1 MGQIKDERARLSG
14 LVETAADAIIVIDTQ
29 GVIQQTNSAVSRLF
43 GYAPDELVGSN
54 VKLLMA
60 PEDAQRHDGYLR
72 NYRKTGVGSIIG
84 VGREVV
90 ARRANGELIQVY
102 LSVGEFSAHG
112 ESYYVGIL
120 HDITDHK
127 RMEAELVRL
136 AQTDELTGAFNRRH
150 FMSKLEAEI
159 HRSNRYRHPLSL
171 MIIDLDHFKRVN
183 DTYGHAVGDLALRAV
198 VELLRGE
205 LREQDELARLGG
217 DEFAVLLP
225 ETRVDIAQGVANR
238 VIARAGS
245 TRIDETDERLSLSI
259 GVAGWK
265 LGMTNGGLLR
275 DADAALYEAKAAG
288 RGRVYSL
295 KDGD

>member
-1 MGQIKDERARLSG
+1 M
-14 LVETAADAIIVIDTQ
+14 IV
-29 GVIQQTNSAVSRLF
+29 
-43 GYAPDELVGSN
+43 
-54 VKLLMA
+54 
-60 PEDAQRHDGYLR
+60 
-72 NYRKTGVGSIIG
+72 
-84 VGREVV
+84 
-90 ARRANGELIQVY
+90 
-102 LSVGEFSAHG
+102 
-112 ESYYVGIL
+112 
-120 HDITDHK
+120 
-127 RMEAELVRL
+127 
-136 AQTDELTGAFNRRH
+136 
-150 FMSKLEAEI
+150 
-159 HRSNRYRHPLSL
+159 
-171 MIIDLDHFKRVN
+171 DLDHFKRVN
-183 DTYGHAVGDLALRAV
+183 DSYGHAVGDLALRAV

-205 LREQDELARLGG
+205 LREQDVLARLGG